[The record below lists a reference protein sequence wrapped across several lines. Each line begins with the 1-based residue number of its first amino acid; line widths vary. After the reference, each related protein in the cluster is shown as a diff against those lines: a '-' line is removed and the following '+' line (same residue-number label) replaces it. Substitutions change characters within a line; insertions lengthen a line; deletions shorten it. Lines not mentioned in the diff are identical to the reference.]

1 MAVSTPGHRLV
12 GYTLRAKPL
21 ARDYRAL
28 SVWKNQ
34 TALRE
39 FMRTPPHVHLIS
51 SLKPLMGPTKF
62 VTWQITAAD
71 GHPTLAGALERLASG
86 QRRLPRSR

>member
-1 MAVSTPGHRLV
+1 
-12 GYTLRAKPL
+12 
-21 ARDYRAL
+21 
-28 SVWKNQ
+28 
-34 TALRE
+34 
-39 FMRTPPHVHLIS
+39 MRTPPHVHLMS

-86 QRRLPRSR
+86 QRPAPAVQVRGPFAIIAFSPKAVPDSTALRPSVLTGQVSGSSAR